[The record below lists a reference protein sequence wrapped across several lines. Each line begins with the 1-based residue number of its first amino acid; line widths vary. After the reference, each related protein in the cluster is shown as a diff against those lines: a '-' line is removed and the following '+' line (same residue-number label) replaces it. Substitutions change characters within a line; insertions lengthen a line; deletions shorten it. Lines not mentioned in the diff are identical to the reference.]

1 MLQSGGSFGFH
12 ERYAMRLLTAVSL
25 SLTLVA
31 SAATIEAT
39 FASPA
44 TTITGLACN
53 SGHLWALDQATR
65 TVFILDPSS
74 GSVQSSFPVSYI
86 PPAYECFGLAV
97 SNDTLYVSWLKYGG
111 PDSYYVRH
119 DAYTGVSLG
128 VVSLC

>member
-1 MLQSGGSFGFH
+1 M
-12 ERYAMRLLTAVSL
+12 AVAST
-25 SLTLVA
+25 LTLTA

-39 FASPA
+39 FDAPA
-44 TTITGLACN
+44 EVITGLACG
-53 SGHLWALDQATR
+53 SGHLWALDWATK
-65 TVFILDPSS
+65 TVFIMDPES
-74 GSVQSSFPVSYI
+74 GTIQSSFPVSYI

-119 DAYTGVSLG
+119 DAYTGASLG